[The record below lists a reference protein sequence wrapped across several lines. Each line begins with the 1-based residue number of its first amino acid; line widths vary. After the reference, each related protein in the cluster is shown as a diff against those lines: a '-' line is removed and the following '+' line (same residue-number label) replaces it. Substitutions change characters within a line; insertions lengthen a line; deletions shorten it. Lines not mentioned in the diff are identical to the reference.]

1 MGSDNQTTLEQATQ
15 TLATFSNRNG
25 WPPETADAWVTEL
38 EDAHGY
44 LLGWDVEDLYKLAR
58 KIAASK
64 LPNSNKA
71 ALYVQSLTGSNV
83 QSVFEQATEKAAQT
97 IEDTTKSTAKT
108 SALLLPV
115 ALLGALWLASKSKD

>member
-1 MGSDNQTTLEQATQ
+1 MASDNPTTPEQAAQ
-15 TLATFSNRNG
+15 TLATFANRNG
-25 WPPETADAWVTEL
+25 WPPETADAWITEL

-44 LLGWDVEDLYKLAR
+44 LLGWDVEDLSTLKR

-97 IEDTTKSTAKT
+97 LENTAAPAAKT

-115 ALLGALWLASKSKD
+115 ALLGALWLASKSQD